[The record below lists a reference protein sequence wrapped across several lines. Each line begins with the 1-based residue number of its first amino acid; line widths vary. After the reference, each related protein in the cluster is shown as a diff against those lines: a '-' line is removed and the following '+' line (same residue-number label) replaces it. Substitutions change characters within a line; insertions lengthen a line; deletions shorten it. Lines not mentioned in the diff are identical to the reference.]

1 MNIVLKDYVTFQKA
15 KVVESVFDP
24 QHYVIK
30 GSLELQ
36 ANDLESM
43 IKTLRWYLSLWK
55 VYYTNSPV
63 RTFPTRLIQKVMPRL
78 FASFA

>member
-15 KVVESVFDP
+15 KVASLI
-24 QHYVIK
+24 HNINNIK

-36 ANDLESM
+36 ANDLESI

>member
-15 KVVESVFDP
+15 KVASLIHNVLNVL
-24 QHYVIK
+24 K

-36 ANDLESM
+36 ANDLESI

-63 RTFPTRLIQKVMPRL
+63 RTFPTLLIQKVMPRL

>member
-15 KVVESVFDP
+15 KVASLIP

-36 ANDLESM
+36 ANDLESI